1 MIMTGAEYELTKLPR
16 LVSFVLTEEKR
27 PSRSHLNSPR
37 TCGRGGD
44 LEVDDDVL
52 VDIDAGV
59 DIDADVDVYFDVDVD
74 VDFDVDA
81 DAEVKRYLAHL
92 ALHDVCVLL
101 QGLVQ
106 LWVWLEVLRHLDHL
120 DLYADGLL
128 EKDKM

>member
-1 MIMTGAEYELTKLPR
+1 MIMIGDEYAAKPELTKLPR
-16 LVSFVLTEEKR
+16 LVSFVLTEENR

-44 LEVDDDVL
+44 LDVDDDVL

-59 DIDADVDVYFDVDVD
+59 DVDADVDG
-74 VDFDVDA
+74 DFDVDA

-106 LWVWLEVLRHLDHL
+106 LRVRLEVLRHLDHL
-120 DLYADGLL
+120 DLYTDGLL
-128 EKDKM
+128 EKDQM